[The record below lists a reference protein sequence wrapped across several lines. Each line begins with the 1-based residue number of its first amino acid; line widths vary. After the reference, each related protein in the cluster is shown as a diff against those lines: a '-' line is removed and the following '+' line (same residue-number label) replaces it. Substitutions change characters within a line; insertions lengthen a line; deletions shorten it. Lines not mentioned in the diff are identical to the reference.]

1 MFARM
6 NGNYHHNNT
15 SRCLILDTRDSYV
28 DSFTEFLPFCK
39 DLYFISNFK
48 DFSTSAR
55 SRASFPRY

>member
-1 MFARM
+1 MFAYM

-39 DLYFISNFK
+39 ELYFISNFK
-48 DFSTSAR
+48 DFSTSAQ
-55 SRASFPRY
+55 A